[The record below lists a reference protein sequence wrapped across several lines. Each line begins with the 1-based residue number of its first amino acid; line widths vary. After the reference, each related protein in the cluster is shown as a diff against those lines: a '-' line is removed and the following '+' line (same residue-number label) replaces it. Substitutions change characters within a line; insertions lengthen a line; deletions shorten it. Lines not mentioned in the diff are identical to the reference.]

1 VTPRARRRVLDVLLL
16 ATLTVTTWA
25 KIHWS
30 FAGQVALEDILALL
44 FLLVFAFDRLVRRD
58 WTLPR
63 GAAAL
68 FVVLLALEVVF
79 LLGFFDLGTRDAL
92 DQYAKGMTK
101 YFVHFVFLI
110 AGVAHIVRRGKRFH
124 LIAVGALCGGITLN
138 AVYGVLQL
146 LAKVGLGVN
155 LDKTVIGPLTQG
167 QGGVG
172 GINVFG
178 QATGVKGGSFVS
190 LGVFRVNALVLD
202 PNHLGIMLCVPILIL
217 LPFAFRL
224 GIRDRR
230 GLALAAVIA
239 FCIGVEILT
248 LSRSGILGVAVGLLV
263 LAVPLR
269 RQIFSLKLLVPVLI
283 AVALIAGAASQSHY
297 LRTIIKT
304 RVTVSDRSAQAHY
317 QIFALVPPV
326 LDEHPLLGLG
336 LNTFSVYY
344 EFQTGRTD
352 WGPHSFYVA
361 LIAETGLIGTTAFGL
376 FLIWLLVRLA
386 VLKRAARALAR
397 AGDADAERAGPLA
410 DGLLAALVGTM
421 AANIFYLTMQFYYF
435 YALVLVIVT
444 AAELYAPATARK
456 PAPVAVPSLPRGTA
470 PA

>member
-1 VTPRARRRVLDVLLL
+1 
-16 ATLTVTTWA
+16 
-25 KIHWS
+25 
-30 FAGQVALEDILALL
+30 
-44 FLLVFAFDRLVRRD
+44 
-58 WTLPR
+58 
-63 GAAAL
+63 
-68 FVVLLALEVVF
+68 
-79 LLGFFDLGTRDAL
+79 
-92 DQYAKGMTK
+92 
-101 YFVHFVFLI
+101 
-110 AGVAHIVRRGKRFH
+110 
-124 LIAVGALCGGITLN
+124 
-138 AVYGVLQL
+138 
-146 LAKVGLGVN
+146 
-155 LDKTVIGPLTQG
+155 
-167 QGGVG
+167 
-172 GINVFG
+172 
-178 QATGVKGGSFVS
+178 
-190 LGVFRVNALVLD
+190 
-202 PNHLGIMLCVPILIL
+202 
-217 LPFAFRL
+217 
-224 GIRDRR
+224 
-230 GLALAAVIA
+230 
-239 FCIGVEILT
+239 
-248 LSRSGILGVAVGLLV
+248 VGLLV

-269 RQIFSLKLLVPVLI
+269 RQIFSLELLVPVLI

-435 YALVLVIVT
+435 YALVLVLVT
-444 AAELYAPATARK
+444 AAELYAPATVRR
-456 PAPVAVPSLPRGTA
+456 PAPVPVPALPRGTA